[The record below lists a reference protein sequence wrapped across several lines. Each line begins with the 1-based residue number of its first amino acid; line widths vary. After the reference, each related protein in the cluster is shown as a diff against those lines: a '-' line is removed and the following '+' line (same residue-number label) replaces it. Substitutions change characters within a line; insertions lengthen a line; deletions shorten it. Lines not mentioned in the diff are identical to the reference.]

1 MTPTPASQPLFP
13 GLAELLHSVGEQVG
27 DQTPLGAAL
36 MDPRSATWL
45 VFLIAAGSLLWLLHL
60 AVQRS
65 RLRQESR
72 QLQAL
77 MQAARNQ
84 GQAADDGSDRTHRE
98 ALSALYD
105 MTPAALS
112 PEPASA
118 AQDPVMP
125 ARSLPG
131 GDSNRLEPVLRQEAS
146 PVLPASSV
154 TELFRSTPQPVA
166 AMPLSAAAQPEVVP
180 ALATAIR
187 DVSTGVQS
195 MARNDQDDQHRE
207 SASVRLLTAAVDR
220 LLQRVESQQAQIHEL
235 VSELKSQSSAVVL
248 QGERL
253 MALEAHVTG
262 LVAEPEPEAVEQPL
276 EEAIS
281 SAAQGL
287 STEELVSRFGLSEAE
302 ARLIHLVHGG
312 DAAASGRSRPAP
324 AGLPQGASGQQAA
337 APAGSGFAVPQADG
351 SLTGT
356 DASRG

>member
-1 MTPTPASQPLFP
+1 MTTPTPASQPLFP
-13 GLAELLHSVGEQVG
+13 GLADFLHRIGEQIG
-27 DQTPLGAAL
+27 ADTPLGIAL

-65 RLRQESR
+65 RLRRES
-72 QLQAL
+72 QHLQAL
-77 MQAARNQ
+77 MQAARSQNV
-84 GQAADDGSDRTHRE
+84 AVDDGSDRTHRE

-105 MTPAALS
+105 MTPAAASPGLAAVE
-112 PEPASA
+112 PEPA
-118 AQDPVMP
+118 PP
-125 ARSLPG
+125 ARGLAST
-131 GDSNRLEPVLRQEAS
+131 DSNRLEPVLRQEAS
-146 PVLPASSV
+146 PTLPASSV
-154 TELFRSTPQPVA
+154 TELFRSAPQPA
-166 AMPLSAAAQPEVVP
+166 VVP
-180 ALATAIR
+180 PQSPAAEPDVSLTMASAIR
-187 DVSTGVQS
+187 DVTTGAQT

-262 LVAEPEPEAVEQPL
+262 LVAAEPEPEVVEQPL

-302 ARLIHLVHGG
+302 ARLIHLVHGA
-312 DAAASGRSRPAP
+312 DASAAGRSRQL
-324 AGLPQGASGQQAA
+324 AG
-337 APAGSGFAVPQADG
+337 G